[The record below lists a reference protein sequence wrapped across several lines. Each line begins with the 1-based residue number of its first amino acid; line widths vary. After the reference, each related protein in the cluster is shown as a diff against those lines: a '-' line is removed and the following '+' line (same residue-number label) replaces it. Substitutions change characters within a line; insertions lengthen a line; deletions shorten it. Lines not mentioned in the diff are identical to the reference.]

1 MQAVVVRPR
10 SAMSKTPPCF
20 LLGSFSS
27 LAACAILLLG
37 CDQGPS
43 APVSSDDP
51 IALET
56 STPRTVTVEE
66 VCPEHAR
73 YAPNGVGQG
82 YCLFEDI
89 ELPEAD
95 VSAYCHYLEY
105 GYIGFSWTE
114 SAATAGYTC
123 PDGSYYAPNG
133 AGTGYCVFDD
143 LGLPEADGLS
153 AYCYYLEYGYLGYSW
168 DLCPEGTRYTTNGAG
183 TAFCLWEEVE
193 LPEAPDLQA
202 YCYYVE
208 DGYLGFHWTDTPATA
223 GYQCPEGARQTDNGA
238 GLSFCLFEDLG
249 LPPGDDLQPY
259 CDYLDDGYF
268 GYSWSL

>member
-1 MQAVVVRPR
+1 MAGAQADQ
-10 SAMSKTPPCF
+10 
-20 LLGSFSS
+20 
-27 LAACAILLLG
+27 AAECRGKA
-37 CDQGPS
+37 DR
-43 APVSSDDP
+43 AV
-51 IALET
+51 
-56 STPRTVTVEE
+56 
-66 VCPEHAR
+66 
-73 YAPNGVGQG
+73 GVGAERKIAQ
-82 YCLFEDI
+82 
-89 ELPEAD
+89 
-95 VSAYCHYLEY
+95 
-105 GYIGFSWTE
+105 
-114 SAATAGYTC
+114 AAR
-123 PDGSYYAPNG
+123 DGRRVCAPNG

-238 GLSFCLFEDLG
+238 GLSFCLFEDLW